1 MIDVNALRLVLSPKA
16 VVFFFFLNR
25 EAVLIPLNR
34 NRVPLYFFFT
44 FPSSHDLEF
53 VFCLKLFQ
61 I

>member
-44 FPSSHDLEF
+44 FPSRL
-53 VFCLKLFQ
+53 
-61 I
+61 

>member
-1 MIDVNALRLVLSPKA
+1 MTNVNALKVVLSPKA
-16 VVFFFFLNR
+16 IVFFFLNM

-44 FPSSHDLEF
+44 FPFSHDLEF